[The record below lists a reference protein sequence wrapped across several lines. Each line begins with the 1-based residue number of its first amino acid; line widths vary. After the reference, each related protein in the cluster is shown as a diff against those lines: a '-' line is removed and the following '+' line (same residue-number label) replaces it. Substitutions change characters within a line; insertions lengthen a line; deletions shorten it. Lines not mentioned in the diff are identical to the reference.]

1 MHAPFLQFEYIII
14 TYLIDTATFLW
25 KYLEKKLNLV
35 DRLNLFVLEMILVMV
50 SFTNSSNIENHVNL
64 IHFIFVHMFS
74 PSTNVQ
80 T

>member
-14 TYLIDTATFLW
+14 TYLIDTAFIW

-50 SFTNSSNIENHVNL
+50 SFTNSSNIEIHVYL
-64 IHFIFVHMFS
+64 IHFIFVHRFL